1 MVNSFLILAQAAA
14 PATPAGGNSP
24 GGMSGFVLIGWVA
37 IFGLMIF
44 FMFRNQRKQA
54 QQRQKMLDQLKS
66 GDRVLTAG
74 GIYGKITKVKEKSF
88 MVEIA
93 EKLEIEVA
101 KSGVSGNA
109 ASEQDA
115 K

>member
-1 MVNSFLILAQAAA
+1 MVSNFIVLGQAAA
-14 PATPAGGNSP
+14 PAGANGAGGM
-24 GGMSGFVLIGWVA
+24 GSGVVLIGWVA
-37 IFGLMIF
+37 IFGVMIF

-54 QQRQKMLDQLKS
+54 QQRQQMLDQLKA

-93 EKLEIEVA
+93 EKIEIEVA
-101 KSGVSGNA
+101 KTGVSGNA
-109 ASEQDA
+109 AAEVEA